1 MSKQT
6 VSEVRALLAT
16 IDNLTDPRLAELA
29 ADDRKGVQAAL
40 RQHQRWVDRLVGYVF
55 EF

>member
-40 RQHQRWVDRLVGYVF
+40 RQHQRRVERQQAARQAF
-55 EF
+55 